1 MRETTMHRVH
11 RVAVMAFVGAV
22 TTCLVA
28 LVFEQATQGPSG
40 LLGGLVFALA
50 AGFGLEFVG
59 SVWTGRVDGSSRLDP
74 NGGRW

>member
-11 RVAVMAFVGAV
+11 RVTVLAFMGAV
-22 TTCLVA
+22 TACLLA

-40 LLGGLVFALA
+40 LLGGAVFALA

-59 SVWTGRVDGSSRLDP
+59 SVWTGRVDGPSRLDP
-74 NGGRW
+74 NRGRW